1 MKKDRKEMKRI
12 QQKTVLLLL
21 AICCGLMVYGLSGCG
36 LAGKNR
42 PGVSSEADQKDSEKP
57 GSDKMNG
64 EKLQVVATIFPAYD
78 FARQIGGDGAEVR
91 MLLSPGEELQSHEPS
106 PKDIIAI
113 EQCDVFIYV
122 GGESDTWVND
132 ILDSIDTSQTTII
145 AMMDIVEALEEETI
159 EGMDTGNAWA
169 GHNHEHDHAEGDYDN
184 GAGHSGEDGHVHN
197 ENEAGHEHDENES
210 SGEGHD
216 HEHVE
221 YDEHVW
227 TSPENAKLIVE
238 KIADEF
244 CMRDQKNETIYRENE
259 AAYLAE
265 LETLTEEMLEIRE
278 NAVRTM
284 IIVGD
289 RFPFRY
295 LAEFMDLEYYAAF
308 PGCAEETEPSAK
320 TVAFLI
326 DKVKEEQVPVVFYGE
341 FSSHLMAERI
351 CEEAG
356 GVPLLLHSCHN
367 ATKDEFET
375 GVTYLDLMWQNAEN
389 LREALK

>member
-1 MKKDRKEMKRI
+1 MKNKRMKKNI
-12 QQKTVLLLL
+12 QQKGQTFIL
-21 AICCGLMVYGLSGCG
+21 LMVCWLTAACLSGCG
-36 LAGKNR
+36 VNHPDEAGAN
-42 PGVSSEADQKDSEKP
+42 SETEQAE
-57 GSDKMNG
+57 G
-64 EKLQVVATIFPAYD
+64 KLQVVATIFPAYD
-78 FARQIGGDGAEVR
+78 FARQIGGDAAEVK
-91 MLLSPGEELQSHEPS
+91 MLLSPGEELHSYEPS

-122 GGESDTWVND
+122 GGESDTWVDD
-132 ILDSIDTSQTTII
+132 ILDSIDTSRTTII

-169 GHNHEHDHAEGDYDN
+169 GHNHDHGHEDDDEDHDHREDENDDHEHGE
-184 GAGHSGEDGHVHN
+184 GED
-197 ENEAGHEHDENES
+197 DP
-210 SGEGHD
+210 

-227 TSPENAKLIVE
+227 TSPENAELIVE
-238 KIADEF
+238 KLAEEF
-244 CMRDQKNETIYRENE
+244 CRRDPEREALYRENQ
-259 AAYLAE
+259 AAYAAE
-265 LETLTEEMLEIRE
+265 LKTLAEEMLKIRR
-278 NAVRTM
+278 NAVRTT

-295 LAEFMDLEYYAAF
+295 LAEFMELEYYAAF

-326 DKVKEEQVPVVFYGE
+326 DKVKEEQIPVVFYGE

-356 GVPLLLHSCHN
+356 GEPLLLHSCHN
-367 ATKDEFET
+367 VTKDEFEA
-375 GVTYLDLMWQNAEN
+375 GVTYLNLMWRNAEN
-389 LREALK
+389 LRAALCQ

>member
-1 MKKDRKEMKRI
+1 MKRMKI
-12 QQKTVLLLL
+12 YRRMRIVGLLL
-21 AICCGLMVYGLSGCG
+21 ALKLGLTGCG
-36 LAGKNR
+36 YTGNNST
-42 PGVSSEADQKDSEKP
+42 GNSSGTQTDS
-57 GSDKMNG
+57 G
-64 EKLQVVATIFPAYD
+64 KLQVVATIFPAYD
-78 FARQIGGDGAEVR
+78 FARQIGGEAAEVK
-91 MLLSPGEELQSHEPS
+91 MLLSPGEELHSYEPS

-122 GGESDTWVND
+122 GGESDTWVDD
-132 ILDSIDTSQTTII
+132 ILDSIDTTRTTII
-145 AMMDIVEALEEETI
+145 AMMDVVEALEEETI
-159 EGMDTGNAWA
+159 EGMDVGNPWA
-169 GHNHEHDHAEGDYDN
+169 GHNHDHGEDDHGEDDHDENGYDEDDHGEGEHDHGDSEAAHDD
-184 GAGHSGEDGHVHN
+184 GSAGDGED
-197 ENEAGHEHDENES
+197 
-210 SGEGHD
+210 D
-216 HEHVE
+216 HTHTGGDHVE

-244 CMRDQKNETIYRENE
+244 CRHDSDNELFYRQNE
-259 AAYLAE
+259 AAYTAE
-265 LETLTEEMLEIRE
+265 LEALAEKLLEIRRA
-278 NAVRTM
+278 AVRAT

-295 LAEFMDLEYYAAF
+295 LAEFMELEYYAAF

-326 DKVKEEQVPVVFYGE
+326 DKVKEEQIPGVFYGE

-367 ATKDEFET
+367 VTKDEFEAE
-375 GVTYLDLMWQNAEN
+375 VTYLDLMWANAEN
-389 LREALK
+389 LKAALCN